1 MSLSFV
7 EAHKLL
13 QLQARRQPHLA
24 YVLDAY
30 DPTHH
35 RRLATF
41 GHPRLAAT
49 HTRRRTTTASTRRA
63 HVKGVGGKRS
73 EDMKG
78 APWRVGTDCSGIEAP
93 LYALDHLRIPY
104 THVFSCDVDPHVRT
118 SIQANHHPQHVY
130 TDVLARDHTQL
141 PDIDVYVCGFP
152 CQSFSDINRNGAQ
165 GFYQENRKGILFFHC
180 YEVICHKRPRVFVLE
195 NVKSLL
201 THDGGRTFAVIQRY
215 LHTLTPEYAIAHQVL
230 NAKDYDGHLQSRP
243 RVYIVGIR
251 RDCQQAPFAFPK
263 PTTRRTPLRRVLLD
277 APEVPPLVLTPHKK
291 ALLQRLVDE
300 GHDLEEDYI
309 VNLNISGGPKFPPNA
324 MKDKSPCLLA
334 YCSPFYLTARKRG
347 MLPREALRIQGFPDT
362 LQQVVSDRQML
373 QQCGNSMSVG
383 VLTHLFRAIL
393 ASVVKA

>member
-1 MSLSFV
+1 M
-7 EAHKLL
+7 
-13 QLQARRQPHLA
+13 
-24 YVLDAY
+24 
-30 DPTHH
+30 
-35 RRLATF
+35 
-41 GHPRLAAT
+41 
-49 HTRRRTTTASTRRA
+49 
-63 HVKGVGGKRS
+63 
-73 EDMKG
+73 
-78 APWRVGTDCSGIEAP
+78 GTDCSGIEAP

-104 THVFSCDVDPHVRT
+104 EHVFSCDVDPHVRT
-118 SIQANHHPQHVY
+118 SINANHRPQHMY
-130 TDVLARDHTQL
+130 TDVLARDHKQL
-141 PDIDVYVCGFP
+141 ADIDVYICGFP

-180 YEVICHKRPRVFVLE
+180 YEVICHKRPKVFVLE

-201 THDGGRTFAVIQRY
+201 SHDNGHTFAVIQRY
-215 LHTLTPEYAIAHQVL
+215 LRTLENEYVIAHQVL
-230 NAKDYDGHLQSRP
+230 NAKDYDGHLQSRA

-251 RDCQQAPFAFPK
+251 RDCQQVPFAFPE
-263 PTTRRTPLRRVLLD
+263 PSTRRTSLRTVLMD
-277 APEVPPLVLTPHKK
+277 APEVPPLVLTAHKE

-300 GHDLEEDYI
+300 GHNLEEEYI

-347 MLPREALRIQGFPDT
+347 MLPREALRIQGFPDS
-362 LQQVVSDRQML
+362 LRQVVTDRQML